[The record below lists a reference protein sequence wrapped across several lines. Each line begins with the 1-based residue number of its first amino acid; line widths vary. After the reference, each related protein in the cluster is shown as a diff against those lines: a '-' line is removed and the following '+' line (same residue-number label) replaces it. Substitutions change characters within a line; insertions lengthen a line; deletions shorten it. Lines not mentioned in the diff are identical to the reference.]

1 MKFLLNIKNFENK
14 LKLLKLVNSGHK
26 TASVFYVGTIL
37 NKEELINE
45 LKKEYPNNEFWLHIS
60 NEGFLEFYNIEK
72 YKEMIKNHYPDFI
85 GLSHIEIII
94 RRREFFKTDLE
105 LSIYYGYFFDI
116 PSSCILEFNYEQ
128 APKERKYISGFGGE
142 ISVYYLSENAKND
155 ALSWVNKLE
164 SIEI

>member
-72 YKEMIKNHYPDFI
+72 
-85 GLSHIEIII
+85 
-94 RRREFFKTDLE
+94 
-105 LSIYYGYFFDI
+105 
-116 PSSCILEFNYEQ
+116 
-128 APKERKYISGFGGE
+128 
-142 ISVYYLSENAKND
+142 
-155 ALSWVNKLE
+155 
-164 SIEI
+164 